1 MAAGPASHRRLL
13 GLLPKDSR
21 SSDRRTQVEL
31 VHRGGLMAAHSTTW
45 RYGAHENNPNGDS
58 LVGFLG
64 PRFWPAWCLVAW
76 LRVASLLPWRFAI
89 RLHKGIGTVLWL
101 LLPRRRHVVARN
113 LELAFPELGRKE
125 IRLLTRRHFQS
136 LTACVAETAFAW
148 FGMVDDSLMDV
159 ELDGVEHVYAAL
171 TSGSGVILYTGHFTP
186 LEICAP
192 ILKRSFPLVGFMF
205 RRRRNALLDAV
216 QRRGRQHSAHI
227 SFPSDNARAMIRA
240 LKRKAVV
247 WYAPDQSYSSK
258 GSVALPHFGQLANVS
273 LATSRIARMGGAR
286 VIPFAYYRKP
296 DDSGYVLR
304 FDPAVDQAGT
314 DEECTRRLLTT
325 LEGLIAENPDQY
337 AWTPNRLRNTA

>member
-1 MAAGPASHRRLL
+1 
-13 GLLPKDSR
+13 
-21 SSDRRTQVEL
+21 
-31 VHRGGLMAAHSTTW
+31 MAAHSTAC
-45 RYGAHENNPNGDS
+45 RYGTDESNATGDS
-58 LVGFLG
+58 LFRFLG

-76 LRVASLLPWRFAI
+76 FRGASLLPWRFAI

-101 LLPRRRHVVARN
+101 LLPKRRRVVARN
-113 LELAFPELGRKE
+113 LELAFPELDGKE
-125 IRLLTRRHFQS
+125 IRALTRKHFQS

-148 FGMVDDSLMDV
+148 FGMVDDSLVDV
-159 ELDGVEHVYAAL
+159 ETVGVEHVYSAL
-171 TSGSGVILYTGHFTP
+171 ASGSGVILYTGHFTP

-216 QRRGRQHSAHI
+216 QRRGRQYAAHI

-258 GSVALPHFGQLANVS
+258 GSIALPHFGQVANVS
-273 LATSRIARMGGAR
+273 LATCRIARMGGAT

-304 FDPAVDQAGT
+304 FDAPVDQTGT
-314 DEECTRRLLTT
+314 DEDCTRRLLAT
-325 LEGLIAENPDQY
+325 LEGLIAEHPDQY